1 MSWQGRNAGKHAQML
16 FWSGPQKE
24 ASYYGRMEQM
34 MTQYTFLSTDDVK
47 HVCLQKGQKL
57 FARVIMRGIT
67 LHVPYIKLII
77 MHCRWLT
84 KHFL

>member
-1 MSWQGRNAGKHAQML
+1 
-16 FWSGPQKE
+16 
-24 ASYYGRMEQM
+24 
-34 MTQYTFLSTDDVK
+34 MTQYTFLSTGDVK

-57 FARVIMRGIT
+57 FASVTMRAIT